1 MQNTKKTYYCPVNY
15 LVKKFTRP
23 ESLITPLKKINFFR
37 QIGRTDRLDAQLKE
51 KDTNFNP
58 VNNQKH
64 YEDIEEMVLE
74 GLRKPEY
81 Q

>member
-1 MQNTKKTYYCPVNY
+1 MVAKAAVSAVADECVQQ
-15 LVKKFTRP
+15 TR
-23 ESLITPLKKINFFR
+23 ENIIAQYDNAVDLTQS
-37 QIGRTDRLDAQLKE
+37 LDAQLKE